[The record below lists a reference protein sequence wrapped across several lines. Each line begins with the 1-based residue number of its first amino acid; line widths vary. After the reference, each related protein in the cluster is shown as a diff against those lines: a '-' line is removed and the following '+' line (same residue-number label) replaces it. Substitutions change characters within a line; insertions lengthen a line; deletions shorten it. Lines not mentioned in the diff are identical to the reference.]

1 MDFEVI
7 ILGAGAGGLAC
18 AHSLLKKGVKVV
30 IIEKENEVG
39 GLMRSVKFKDFSV
52 DYGYKNLDNGIP
64 DVHHF
69 WKELLK
75 DDYSSIEIRTG
86 ILYKGNVIELEKK
99 YKGVTR
105 GMSLGL
111 LASSV
116 VDMLISKLRYR
127 RLNTSSLANS
137 IYARRGKKFTQIF
150 SQEYS
155 ERSRGL
161 KWSRIPAP
169 SNNKHSK
176 LLSDFLSDANK
187 TIPKKGGSFH
197 PNKGTGQII
206 EQLVK
211 EIKQMGGEI
220 YTGCQVTAISHQN
233 NQISNVTVSK
243 SDEDV
248 KISGSKFVSSLP
260 LQFVSPLMGIDF
272 APSKMEL
279 SFKRGVI
286 MVYLFLKKPVK
297 FVHNS
302 LRVSCPN
309 VFVSRI
315 TNYAAFGGTMIPK
328 GKACLCL
335 EYFTPHSKHLITLSD
350 QEIKELAISEC
361 QKSNLFD
368 KNDCADVLVIR
379 NLQADSAQSWEDYKM
394 DSTRKS
400 LYKQL
405 SGFENLYQ
413 INRTGADKSSYAGI
427 MAAKS
432 IVENNRTEFDEL
444 TKPDVVSPWKGA
456 I

>member
-1 MDFEVI
+1 MDSEVI

-18 AHSLLKKGVKVV
+18 AYSLLKKGVKVV
-30 IIEKENEVG
+30 IIEKEKEVG

-86 ILYKGNVIELEKK
+86 VLYKGNVIELEKK
-99 YKGVTR
+99 HKGLTR
-105 GMSLGL
+105 GMPLGL
-111 LASSV
+111 LVSSTLE
-116 VDMLISKLRYR
+116 MLISKLRYS
-127 RLNTSSLANS
+127 RLKTSSLANS
-137 IYARRGKKFTQIF
+137 TYARRGKKFTQIF

-169 SNNKHSK
+169 SNNKYNK
-176 LLSDFLSDANK
+176 PLSDFLTDANK

-197 PNKGTGQII
+197 PNKGTGQIV
-206 EQLVK
+206 EQLEK
-211 EIKQMGGEI
+211 EIKQMGGKI

-233 NQISNVTVSK
+233 NQISHVTVMN
-243 SDEDV
+243 SDEEL

-272 APSKMEL
+272 APSKKEL

-286 MVYLFLKKPVK
+286 MVYLFLKNRVK
-297 FVHNS
+297 FPHNS

-309 VFVSRI
+309 VHASRI
-315 TNYAAFGGTMIPK
+315 TNYAAFGGAMIPK

-335 EYFTPHSKHLITLSD
+335 EYFTPHSKHLIPLSD

-361 QKSNLFD
+361 EKSGLFD
-368 KNDCADVLVIR
+368 KNDCSDTLVIR

-394 DSTRKS
+394 DSTRKA
-400 LYKQL
+400 LYKRL
-405 SGFENLYQ
+405 SGFDNLYQ

-432 IVENNRTEFDEL
+432 IVEKNRTEFDEL
-444 TKPDVVSPWKGA
+444 TKPDVVSPWKSA